1 MTTRPRLISLDRS
14 LITGLIA
21 VGLFAVMAAIFL
33 SAEFGAS
40 AGFPD
45 GVSTI
50 TGIGYALLGE
60 VSSAGPEAVYDNSEN
75 FLVALI
81 LLAVLLDA
89 ALDGAL
95 MLAKRDDG
103 GDQ

>member
-1 MTTRPRLISLDRS
+1 MTTRPRLISVDRT
-14 LITGLIA
+14 LLTGLVA
-21 VGLFAVMAAIFL
+21 VGLFAVMTAIFL
-33 SAEFGAS
+33 SAEFGSGVGFDGAS
-40 AGFPD
+40 
-45 GVSTI
+45 TL

-60 VSSAGPEAVYDNSEN
+60 VGAAGPEAVYDNSEN

-81 LLAVLLDA
+81 LMAVLLDA

-95 MLAKRDDG
+95 MLAERDEG

>member
-14 LITGLIA
+14 LLTGLVA

-33 SAEFGAS
+33 SAEFTSA
-40 AGFPD
+40 AGFAD

-60 VSSAGPEAVYDNSEN
+60 VGAAGPEEVYENSEN
-75 FLVALI
+75 FLVAMI

-95 MLAKRDDG
+95 LLATRDDG
-103 GDQ
+103 GEQ

>member
-1 MTTRPRLISLDRS
+1 MTTRPRLVSLDRT
-14 LITGLIA
+14 LLTGLVA

-33 SAEFGAS
+33 SADFASAEGFGGAS
-40 AGFPD
+40 
-45 GVSTI
+45 TL

-81 LLAVLLDA
+81 LMAVLLDA

-95 MLAKRDDG
+95 MLAERDDG